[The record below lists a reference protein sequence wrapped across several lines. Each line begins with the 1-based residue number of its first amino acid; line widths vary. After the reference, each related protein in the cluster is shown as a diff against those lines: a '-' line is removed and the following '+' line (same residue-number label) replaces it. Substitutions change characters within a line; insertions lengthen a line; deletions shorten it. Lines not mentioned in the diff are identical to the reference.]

1 MANNGN
7 EIRRL
12 AGQLPKTI
20 PGGKRMGEIVGQ
32 LEPLSKVMQT
42 AAGHRLGGALHAA
55 ESRGNQVDKAMRALI
70 GSGTS
75 GNSDQIEE
83 LIAFTAARLQYEKED
98 AQILRNRLM
107 GLSFPTPPTTL
118 PVHKPL
124 EQNNRQAGQAVKSA
138 YSPEEQAQ
146 MKTLYDRYAAEDEEK
161 RLEESLEESLRGLE
175 EELRENPNAFN
186 LTKEE
191 SASLK
196 EWLAETDA
204 ETYLESIPED
214 DKEMLN
220 KWMAEALP
228 DSAEIPSE
236 IRSQTYDM
244 KDKVKSLRE
253 PAAGSINKA
262 KPGETDE
269 EFAARLQESEDRGNQ
284 PK

>member
-32 LEPLSKVMQT
+32 LEPLSTVMET
-42 AAGHRLGGALHAA
+42 AADHRLGGALHAA

-83 LIAFTAARLQYEKED
+83 LIAFTAARLQYEEED

-138 YSPEEQAQ
+138 YFPEEQAQ
-146 MKTLYDRYAAEDEEK
+146 MKTLYDRYAEEDEEE
-161 RLEESLEESLRGLE
+161 RLEESLRGLE

-236 IRSQTYDM
+236 IRSQTDM
-244 KDKVKSLRE
+244 KATVKSLRE

>member
-20 PGGKRMGEIVGQ
+20 PGGQPMEELVGK
-32 LEPLSKVMQT
+32 LEPLSKGMET

-146 MKTLYDRYAAEDEEK
+146 MKTLYDRYAEEDEEE
-161 RLEESLEESLRGLE
+161 RLEESLRGLE

-196 EWLAETDA
+196 EWLA

-236 IRSQTYDM
+236 IRSQTDM
-244 KDKVKSLRE
+244 KATVKSLRE